1 MYVENKWN
9 FPQQVDAGQEKVG
22 YEFCEAIKK
31 GVGMAEKM
39 WYNKKGQAVCHRE
52 DIFFRHRKE
61 GEHYDLLYGRC
72 SRQL

>member
-9 FPQQVDAGQEKVG
+9 FPQQVNAGQEKVG

-52 DIFFRHRKE
+52 DIFFRHRKK

>member
-31 GVGMAEKM
+31 GVGMAEEM
-39 WYNKKGQAVCHRE
+39 WYNKKGQEGLPYE
-52 DIFFRHRKE
+52 DIFFSSQEERRT
-61 GEHYDLLYGRC
+61 L
-72 SRQL
+72 

>member
-9 FPQQVDAGQEKVG
+9 FPQQVNAGQEKVG

-39 WYNKKGQAVCHRE
+39 WYNKKGQEGLPYE
-52 DIFFRHRKE
+52 DIFFSSQEERRT
-61 GEHYDLLYGRC
+61 L
-72 SRQL
+72 